1 MSPKTTDSTPS
12 PALSRS
18 ECLQEIP
25 SSVADSLEG
34 KDYIHYFCGLE
45 CYAVWEE
52 QNDRRA
58 AGDIM

>member
-1 MSPKTTDSTPS
+1 MSPKTTDSPAS
-12 PALSRS
+12 HALSCS

-25 SSVADSLEG
+25 SSVANSLEG

-45 CYAVWEE
+45 CYAIWEE
-52 QNDRRA
+52 QNDRRR